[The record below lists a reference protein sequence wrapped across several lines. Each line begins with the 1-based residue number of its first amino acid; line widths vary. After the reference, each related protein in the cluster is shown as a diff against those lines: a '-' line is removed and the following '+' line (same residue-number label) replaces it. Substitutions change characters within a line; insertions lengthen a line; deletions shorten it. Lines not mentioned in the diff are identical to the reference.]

1 MSDGDHKLMSTPVSV
16 NDGMKRADARTWKI
30 LGLCA
35 VAALIIVAG
44 INIFVPK
51 SKIAWPD
58 SPSRPQ
64 GTQAPPEPKTY
75 DIAPPVRQ
83 KPNQ

>member
-16 NDGMKRADARTWKI
+16 NDGMKRADGRTWMI

-51 SKIAWPD
+51 SKIDWPD
-58 SPSRPQ
+58 SPSGSQ
-64 GTQAPPEPKTY
+64 ETQAPPEPKTY